1 MPSSKHTPGIVFLGD
16 FCLSGEE
23 ILVALDRRRLDP
35 WQGVR
40 QTFLEDCLIVANL
53 ECPFTNEAHGLPYKW
68 ANLKASP
75 DLHWVLEGL
84 SMVVLGNNHIADFG
98 IQGVSDTHALLD
110 RKGISHVGFGA
121 TLGEA
126 LQPSFLELGDQ
137 RVGIV
142 SLCCPTTNGEN
153 LANHHAPGV
162 APLGMATLKE
172 AVESAYSQCD
182 ALVVYLHW
190 GCEWVHDPAPDQLR
204 LARHAIDCGADAVV
218 GCHSH
223 TIQSFERYNGRWIFY
238 GLGNYLFGADF
249 GQRVRDDGEIERVPL
264 NLEASN
270 RESLAVSFSI
280 VPDNGSGRLCLDRI
294 QAMHFGDDYVPR
306 PISNSSLTFDLD
318 EANARLRD
326 YAARNEERLCDRNEP
341 VFRAMM
347 RNGII
352 AYWYSDESIKPA
364 PSRFW
369 GRLPRGICSQLKSIV
384 NPGLRRL
391 RTLSGSFW
399 SG

>member
-1 MPSSKHTPGIVFLGD
+1 MSRWNSVVFLGD
-16 FCLSGEE
+16 LSLSGEA
-23 ILVALDRRRLDP
+23 IRTHLLANHTDLYTALYHLLGRDAA
-35 WQGVR
+35 
-40 QTFLEDCLIVANL
+40 IVANI
-53 ECPFTNEAHGLPYKW
+53 ESPFTEESNGLPYKW
-68 ANLKASP
+68 ANLRASRA
-75 DLHWVLEGL
+75 LHWTLNGL
-84 SMVVLGNNHIADFG
+84 SLVVLGNNHIADFG
-98 IQGVSDTHALLD
+98 LQGALDTQALLSGKD
-110 RKGISHVGFGA
+110 IPYAGYGRSLDDALKPAYLS
-121 TLGEA
+121 LGEKR
-126 LQPSFLELGDQ
+126 LG
-137 RVGIV
+137 VV

-153 LANHHAPGV
+153 LATHLTPGV
-162 APLGMATLKE
+162 APLGMVTLRQAVKE
-172 AVESAYSQCD
+172 ARSQCD

-218 GCHSH
+218 GSHSH
-223 TIQSFERYNGRWIFY
+223 TIQSFEQYRGRWIFY

-249 GQRVRDDGEIERVPL
+249 GQRVRENGEIERVPL
-264 NLEASN
+264 TLEASN

-280 VPDNGSGRLCLDRI
+280 VPDNGSGRLCLERV
-294 QAMHFGDDYVPR
+294 QAMRFGDDCVPC

-326 YAARNEERLCDRNEP
+326 YAARNEESLCDRNEP

-364 PSRFW
+364 PSRPW
-369 GRLPRGICSQLKSIV
+369 GRLPRGICSQLKSIL

-399 SG
+399 SR